1 MVSPRW
7 KKLLRDLQ
15 TAQGRM
21 AMMVIA
27 IAVSVFA
34 VATILSAYA
43 ILTREMSRNYL
54 GTNPASAYLELDR
67 VDDAAVQLARE
78 QPGIADAEATSWV
91 MTRAEV
97 KSNEWIPL
105 LLFVVKDFSAIR
117 IGTFVPASG
126 AWPPPER
133 TILLERSV
141 LPLVNIRVGDSLY
154 VQTSNGSKLPVTVS
168 GFAHDSGLAPAWQGQ
183 MAYAYATP
191 STLAWLGEGDT
202 LHILKVVVKDQPRDI
217 AAIDSTAGN
226 LAELLRGRGYAVGEI
241 RIPPPGQHPHQ
252 SQMNSILV
260 LLLAFSLMA
269 LILSA
274 ILTSTMIGGLLAQ
287 QIRQI
292 GIMKAI
298 GGRSSQ
304 ITGLYLILVVFLGL
318 AAVALGSLPGIAA
331 GRGFA
336 GTVAELL
343 NFTMYSQDVPNWVY
357 LLLLLLGILVPLLAA
372 LNPILRTART
382 TVREIISDYG
392 TSRGAFGSR
401 GLDGWLGRI
410 RGVDRTL
417 ILALRN
423 TFRRRG
429 RLLLILGLLAT
440 AGGMFMTGVNVNAGW
455 DRYITAATSNHSYDL
470 EIRFNGPQP
479 EESVLSV
486 IADVPGVQKV
496 ESWNLAPVALYRPD
510 GLDIVRTYPD
520 GGHGSL
526 EIRSAAPESEL
537 LQVALTSGRWL
548 KVDDID
554 AVVLNQTASLFF
566 PNAKVGDTLRA
577 TVNGRAATFRLVG
590 LTRQI
595 MTPAAAYVTPSTFAE
610 SVGLPPRSTNA
621 VRVVMDEHDATTI
634 GAVTGKIEAALS
646 ARGIG
651 VQALISETMLE
662 GAVRGHIY
670 IFIYALILM
679 SVVMAVVGALGLT
692 SSMGTSVVERT
703 REFGIMR
710 TVGARSITILRN
722 VISEGV
728 FVGLMSWGIAIVLSI
743 PLSLGV
749 GNLVGTMAFAS
760 PLPLILSPMALVIWL
775 LVIVLGSIA
784 ATAYPAWQA
793 SRLTIR
799 ETLSYF

>member
-1 MVSPRW
+1 
-7 KKLLRDLQ
+7 
-15 TAQGRM
+15 
-21 AMMVIA
+21 
-27 IAVSVFA
+27 
-34 VATILSAYA
+34 
-43 ILTREMSRNYL
+43 
-54 GTNPASAYLELDR
+54 
-67 VDDAAVQLARE
+67 
-78 QPGIADAEATSWV
+78 
-91 MTRAEV
+91 
-97 KSNEWIPL
+97 
-105 LLFVVKDFSAIR
+105 
-117 IGTFVPASG
+117 
-126 AWPPPER
+126 
-133 TILLERSV
+133 
-141 LPLVNIRVGDSLY
+141 
-154 VQTSNGSKLPVTVS
+154 
-168 GFAHDSGLAPAWQGQ
+168 
-183 MAYAYATP
+183 
-191 STLAWLGEGDT
+191 
-202 LHILKVVVKDQPRDI
+202 
-217 AAIDSTAGN
+217 
-226 LAELLRGRGYAVGEI
+226 
-241 RIPPPGQHPHQ
+241 
-252 SQMNSILV
+252 
-260 LLLAFSLMA
+260 
-269 LILSA
+269 
-274 ILTSTMIGGLLAQ
+274 
-287 QIRQI
+287 
-292 GIMKAI
+292 
-298 GGRSSQ
+298 
-304 ITGLYLILVVFLGL
+304 
-318 AAVALGSLPGIAA
+318 
-331 GRGFA
+331 
-336 GTVAELL
+336 
-343 NFTMYSQDVPNWVY
+343 
-357 LLLLLLGILVPLLAA
+357 
-372 LNPILRTART
+372 
-382 TVREIISDYG
+382 
-392 TSRGAFGSR
+392 
-401 GLDGWLGRI
+401 
-410 RGVDRTL
+410 
-417 ILALRN
+417 
-423 TFRRRG
+423 
-429 RLLLILGLLAT
+429 
-440 AGGMFMTGVNVNAGW
+440 
-455 DRYITAATSNHSYDL
+455 
-470 EIRFNGPQP
+470 
-479 EESVLSV
+479 
-486 IADVPGVQKV
+486 
-496 ESWNLAPVALYRPD
+496 VALYRPD

-548 KVDDID
+548 KADDID

-566 PNAKVGDTLRA
+566 HNAKVGDTLRA